1 MNPEHIAEALELD
14 YEKNKEIVDLMKER
28 IDARLGTMGL
38 TPMQL
43 RQAES
48 NVRDELEAWQ
58 FEYVYGSGTK
68 PTTTEGWR
76 DGVDAC
82 IANAEKRMES
92 SLKLRAEMEAS
103 NLVAYHAQEERHQK
117 EAARMDRDATIKLE
131 EYSDD
136 RRPNVVGHA
145 DMDEVTVARLG
156 RNDAVATSAL
166 ASCTGVS
173 LYDPGTGVGAVMHVY
188 QGKIT
193 IQDALEAMQTAH
205 PGVDPKNLQVTLMP
219 GSAKGV
225 NMSHL
230 ESLHEQLAKEG
241 ITQVRDF
248 SKEGRTSTTL
258 LLRGDGVVISTTEAE
273 KLTMAPTGLGSPD
286 SRSRSESVD
295 STDSIE
301 LPMPRTPENLPPLP
315 DSPEP
320 DTPDLPEVAP
330 RARRASV
337 GEMLGM
343 GKHAPAKKSVELG
356 EDVSGPGSRLNRSN
370 SEPNLK
376 GTRRL

>member
-1 MNPEHIAEALELD
+1 MAMDPEDIAEALELD
-14 YEKNKEIVDLMKER
+14 YETNKAVVDMMKQR

-38 TPMQL
+38 TPMQR

-48 NVRDELEAWQ
+48 NVRDELREWQ
-58 FEYVYGSGTK
+58 SEYAYGSGTK
-68 PTTTEGWR
+68 PTNREGWR

-82 IANAEKRMES
+82 VAKAEKRMES

-103 NLVAYHAQEERHQK
+103 NLVAFHAQEERHQK
-117 EAARMDRDATIKLE
+117 EAARMDRESGIQLE
-131 EYSDD
+131 EFSED

-145 DMDEVTVARLG
+145 GMDEVTVARLG
-156 RNDAVATSAL
+156 RNDAVATSSL

-173 LYDPGTGVGAVMHVY
+173 LFDPETGVGAVMHIY

-219 GSAKGV
+219 GSVKGV

-230 ESLHEQLAKEG
+230 ESLYEQLAKEG

-248 SKEGRTSTTL
+248 SKEGRTSTSL

-273 KLTMAPTGLGSPD
+273 KVAMAPTGLGSPD

-295 STDSIE
+295 STDSLE
-301 LPMPRTPENLPPLP
+301 LPIPRMPENLPTLP
-315 DSPEP
+315 DTPEP
-320 DTPDLPEVAP
+320 DTPGLPEVAP

-356 EDVSGPGSRLNRSN
+356 EDVLPC
-370 SEPNLK
+370 
-376 GTRRL
+376 